1 MVDASLTLLED
12 TENFRSIGLMWKYPE
27 SKVVSTV
34 GKCSRVVAA
43 GRHSLGARS
52 NCLTLHTAHSS
63 CDETLCLIQI
73 IIP

>member
-12 TENFRSIGLMWKYPE
+12 TENFRSIGLLWKYPE

-52 NCLTLHTAHSS
+52 NCLTQHTAHS